1 MFINTKKGIIN
12 YVKRTWLIVSIHFL
26 PADFKEL
33 THHVL
38 NSMMGYIALPA
49 ILQKIMQDPAYNTG
63 KFGEIRELILG
74 MLETYN
80 YEQVCLL
87 GESLF
92 GILIGV
98 VITPQ

>member
-1 MFINTKKGIIN
+1 MMGTI
-12 YVKRTWLIVSIHFL
+12 LFL
-26 PADFKEL
+26 VDFKQL

-38 NSMMGYIALPA
+38 NNMMGYIALPA

-80 YEQVCLL
+80 YEQV
-87 GESLF
+87 
-92 GILIGV
+92 
-98 VITPQ
+98 

>member
-1 MFINTKKGIIN
+1 M
-12 YVKRTWLIVSIHFL
+12 
-26 PADFKEL
+26 

-80 YEQVCLL
+80 YEQVCAIDTQLCILQSQLLTYL
-87 GESLF
+87 GEEAF
-92 GILIGV
+92 ENIV
-98 VITPQ
+98 VK